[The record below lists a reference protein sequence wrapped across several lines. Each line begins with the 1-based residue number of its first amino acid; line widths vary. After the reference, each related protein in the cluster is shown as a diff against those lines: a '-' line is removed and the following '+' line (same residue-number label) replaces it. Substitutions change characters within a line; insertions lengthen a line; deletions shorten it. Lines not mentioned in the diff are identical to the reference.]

1 MAVSPAA
8 APLRRPPGRPRAAP
22 RRAATA
28 PRLPPLAARLSP
40 LTPRPLRSLASPSLP
55 APVTVTVKARTV
67 TVKGPGG
74 TLVRKFAGNC
84 FAAKVLPKSADQPA
98 SLMRVDMWFC
108 DRKQKATLR
117 TICTHIE
124 NMIKGVTKG
133 FQYKMRFAYSH
144 FPINVTLT
152 KGEGKSKEDKSKVI
166 KDQHF
171 VEIRNFLGQSR
182 LRKVQLHDG
191 VTVTRSAN
199 VKDEIVLEGISLE
212 KVAGSAASV
221 HESCLIRHK
230 DIRKFLDGLYVSERG
245 VKGAT
250 VSLM

>member
-1 MAVSPAA
+1 M
-8 APLRRPPGRPRAAP
+8 
-22 RRAATA
+22 
-28 PRLPPLAARLSP
+28 
-40 LTPRPLRSLASPSLP
+40 
-55 APVTVTVKARTV
+55 TVTVKARTV
-67 TVKGPGG
+67 TVTGKGADGKTN
-74 TLVRKFAGNC
+74 TLTRAFKGNS
-84 FAAKVLPKSADQPA
+84 FAATIKGNVLTI
-98 SLMRVDMWFC
+98 DMWFG
-108 DRKQKATLR
+108 DRLQIATLR
-117 TICTHIE
+117 TICSHIE

-144 FPINVTLT
+144 FPINVTLK
-152 KGEGKSKEDKSKVI
+152 KGEGEVKLEDGSRVVK

-182 LRKVQLHDG
+182 LRSIKLHDG
-191 VTVTRSAN
+191 VSVTRTDK

-212 KVAGSAASV
+212 KVAASAASV

-230 DIRKFLDGLYVSERG
+230 DIRKFLDGMYVSERG